1 MPDCF
6 ERPMVACV
14 YRRRLRRDASTGLCG
29 GFGWLL
35 RVLCGTPAIKMVQL
49 LNPYQC
55 SHQCWHQCWHGD
67 PWAMAIRAPV
77 Q

>member
-14 YRRRLRRDASTGLCG
+14 YRRRRPAHATGLSG

-35 RVLCGTPAIKMVQL
+35 RVLCGEQ
-49 LNPYQC
+49 
-55 SHQCWHQCWHGD
+55 
-67 PWAMAIRAPV
+67 
-77 Q
+77 